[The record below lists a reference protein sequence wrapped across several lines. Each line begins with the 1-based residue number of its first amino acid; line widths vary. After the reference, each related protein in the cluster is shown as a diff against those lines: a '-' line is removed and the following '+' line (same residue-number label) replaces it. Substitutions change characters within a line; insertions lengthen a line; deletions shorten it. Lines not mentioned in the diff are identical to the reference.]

1 MCIRNTLI
9 LLLDSATN
17 INNDVADTHCV
28 HVLHVGYIQPMKYV
42 NAAGVSQYYVDGGVV
57 CNFPLHCFDGM

>member
-1 MCIRNTLI
+1 MYMYTYMYMYMI
-9 LLLDSATN
+9 
-17 INNDVADTHCV
+17 VP
-28 HVLHVGYIQPMKYV
+28 VGYIQPMKYV